1 MSDGRRNDPVWQMRA
16 DLAAALRWAVRYGLH
31 EGVCNHFSLAIP
43 GAEDQYLIN
52 PQGLHWAEIT
62 ASDLVV
68 VNAEGRVIDGRHPVE
83 PTAFFIHS
91 RLHRA
96 KPAARCILHTHMPYA
111 TALTLVEG
119 GRLEPASQN
128 ALRYYGRVAYDEQYN
143 GLALDETEGDRM
155 CARMQDADVLFLA
168 NHGVI
173 VSGPDVALA
182 FDDLYYLERA
192 CMVQVLAQSTGGTLR
207 LVPEDV
213 ASLTA
218 KQIAQESQQARLH
231 FAALRRLLDRDEPE
245 YAR

>member
-91 RLHRA
+91 QLHRA

-119 GRLEPASQN
+119 GQLEPASQN

-143 GLALDETEGDRM
+143 GLALDEPEGDRM